1 MIADKQT
8 VTISLSPAQYAAL
21 CQLSQTENS
30 DLPALVCRGV
40 DTLLAVYRAPD
51 ANGRLS
57 EVEKRL
63 STMHQQILKLLVSVM
78 KLAGQA
84 IYFSSLPL
92 TTGPVKARLNKEGV
106 SLHWLRSEK
115 FAIDLLKPPELIKPQ
130 SVQSPEQQ

>member
-1 MIADKQT
+1 MTDDKHT
-8 VTISLSPAQYAAL
+8 ITISLSPAQYAAL
-21 CQLSQTENS
+21 SELSQTENS
-30 DLPALVCRGV
+30 DLPTLVCRGV
-40 DTLLAVYRAPD
+40 DTLLAVYRASD

-57 EVEKRL
+57 AVEKQL
-63 STMHQQILKLLVSVM
+63 STMHQQVLKLLVSVM

-115 FAIDLLKPPELIKPQ
+115 FAIDLLKPPELVKPQ
-130 SVQSPEQQ
+130 SVQSPGQE